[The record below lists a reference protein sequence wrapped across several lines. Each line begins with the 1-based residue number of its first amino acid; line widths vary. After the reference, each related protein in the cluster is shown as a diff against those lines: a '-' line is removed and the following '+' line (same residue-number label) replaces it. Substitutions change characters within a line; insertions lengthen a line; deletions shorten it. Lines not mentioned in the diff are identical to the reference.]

1 MFKTK
6 LKHDGSLNRLKARV
20 VAKEYH
26 HIDEIDLTEAFS
38 PIVKLGTIQMIITTT
53 LVQE

>member
-1 MFKTK
+1 VFKTK

-26 HIDEIDLTEAFS
+26 HIDEIDYTETFS
-38 PIVKLGTIQMIITTT
+38 
-53 LVQE
+53 

>member
-1 MFKTK
+1 VFRTK

-26 HIDEIDLTEAFS
+26 HIDEIDYTETFS
-38 PIVKLGTIQMIITTT
+38 PIVKLGTIRMIITTT
-53 LVQE
+53 PVQE